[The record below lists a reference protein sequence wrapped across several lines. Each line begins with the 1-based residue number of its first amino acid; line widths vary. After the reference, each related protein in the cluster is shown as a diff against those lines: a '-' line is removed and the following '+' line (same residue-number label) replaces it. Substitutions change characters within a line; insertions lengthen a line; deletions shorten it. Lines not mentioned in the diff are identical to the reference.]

1 MTYPKAEG
9 DMPDP
14 GHTPPA
20 RPVHRFVPTLTEVV
34 LPTPAA
40 FAASEPSQPASLITP
55 EILEEITDA
64 SIRRAEVVLTQ
75 KLPELLAVMLH
86 EQALAVSERL
96 RREIRTVV
104 RESVTVAL
112 GEKLSVGRTPPL
124 SADNPPAVY
133 RRLPDED

>member
-1 MTYPKAEG
+1 M
-9 DMPDP
+9 
-14 GHTPPA
+14 
-20 RPVHRFVPTLTEVV
+20 
-34 LPTPAA
+34 
-40 FAASEPSQPASLITP
+40 
-55 EILEEITDA
+55 
-64 SIRRAEVVLTQ
+64 VLTQ

-104 RESVTVAL
+104 RESVTAAL